1 MKYNF
6 DEIAKRENTY
16 SLKYDDI
23 KVESPM
29 WVADM
34 DFKTYPGV
42 TKAIEERVKIGAYGY
57 SLIPDEF
64 FDTIIS
70 WWERRHNYTFLKE
83 WMIFSNG
90 VVCSLSSIVRKLTS
104 VGENVLIQSPC
115 YNIFYNS
122 IINNGRNIVS
132 NDLVY
137 ENGEYHIDFDDL
149 DKKLANPQ
157 TSMMILCN
165 PHNPVGK
172 IWSKEELEKIGFLAK
187 KHNVIVVSDEIHC
200 DFVSPSMHYT
210 PFYAVN
216 ETNRENSITLVSP
229 GKTFNMAGLHT
240 SCAII
245 KNPYLRHKV
254 WRGLNTDEVAEPN
267 FFAIAASIGAYKD
280 GDEWV
285 DQLNEY
291 IYNNKKV
298 FIDLLKDNVPF
309 IHVVPS
315 NATYLLWVDIS
326 SLNISSVDFSKYLLE
341 NYSLR
346 VSDGL
351 EYGKNGDNFI
361 RINMATSK
369 ENVIKGANKLI
380 TSIKDLNKK

>member
-16 SLKYDDI
+16 SLKYDDL

-42 TKAIEERVKIGAYGY
+42 IKAIEERTKIGAFGY
-57 SLIPDEF
+57 SLIPDEY

-70 WWERRHNYTFLKE
+70 WWKRRHNVTFNKE
-83 WMIFSNG
+83 WMIFSSG

-122 IINNGRNIVS
+122 IVNNGRNIVS

-137 ENGEYHIDFDDL
+137 ENGEYHIDFIDL
-149 DKKLANPQ
+149 DRKLSNPQ

-165 PHNPVGK
+165 PHNPIGK
-172 IWSKEELEKIGFLAK
+172 IWTKEELEQIGFLAK

-200 DFVSPSMHYT
+200 DFVSPSLHYV
-210 PFYAVN
+210 PFYSVN
-216 ETNRENSITLVSP
+216 ETNRDISITLVSP
-229 GKTFNMAGLHT
+229 GKTFNLAGLHT

-245 KNPYLRHKV
+245 KNPYLKHKV

-267 FFAIAASIGAYKD
+267 FFAIASSIGAYKD

-285 DQLNEY
+285 DELNEY
-291 IYNNKKV
+291 IYENKKI
-298 FIDLLKDNVPF
+298 FTEMLNKEVPF

-315 NATYLLWVDIS
+315 NATYLLWIDIS
-326 SLNISSVDFSKYLLE
+326 SLHLDSVSFTKYLLE
-341 NYSLR
+341 TVSLR

-351 EYGKNGDNFI
+351 EYGHNGDNFI
-361 RINMATSK
+361 RINLATNK

-380 TSIKDLNKK
+380 QAILKLNK

>member
-16 SLKYDDI
+16 SLKYDET

-42 TKAIEERVKIGAYGY
+42 IKAIEERTKIGAYGY
-57 SLIPDEF
+57 SIIPDEY

-70 WWERRHNYTFLKE
+70 WWKRRHNVTFNKE
-83 WMIFSNG
+83 WMIFSSG

-137 ENGEYHIDFDDL
+137 ENGEYHIDFIDL
-149 DKKLANPQ
+149 DRKLSNPQ

-165 PHNPVGK
+165 PHNPIGK
-172 IWSKEELEKIGFLAK
+172 IWTKEELEQIGFLAK

-200 DFVSPSMHYT
+200 DFVSPSLHYV
-210 PFYAVN
+210 PFYSVN
-216 ETNRENSITLVSP
+216 ETNRDIAITLVSP
-229 GKTFNMAGLHT
+229 GKTFNLAGLHT
-240 SCAII
+240 SCAIV

-267 FFAIAASIGAYKD
+267 FFAIASSIGAYKD

-285 DQLNEY
+285 DELNEY
-291 IYNNKKV
+291 IYENKKI
-298 FIDLLKDNVPF
+298 FTEMLNKEVPF

-326 SLNISSVDFSKYLLE
+326 SLHLDSVSFTKYLLE
-341 NYSLR
+341 TVSLR

-351 EYGKNGDNFI
+351 EYGHNGDNFI
-361 RINMATSK
+361 RINLATNK

-380 TSIKDLNKK
+380 QAILKLNK

>member
-16 SLKYDDI
+16 SLKYDET

-42 TKAIEERVKIGAYGY
+42 IKAIEERTKIGAYGY
-57 SLIPDEF
+57 SIIPDEY

-70 WWERRHNYTFLKE
+70 WWKRRHNVTFNKE
-83 WMIFSNG
+83 WMIFSSG

-137 ENGEYHIDFDDL
+137 ENGEYHIDFIDL
-149 DKKLANPQ
+149 DRKLSNPQ

-165 PHNPVGK
+165 PHNPIGK
-172 IWSKEELEKIGFLAK
+172 IWTKEELEQIGFLAK

-200 DFVSPSMHYT
+200 DFVSPSLHYV
-210 PFYAVN
+210 PFYSVN
-216 ETNRENSITLVSP
+216 ETNRDIAITLVSP
-229 GKTFNMAGLHT
+229 GKTFNLAGLHT
-240 SCAII
+240 SCAIV

-267 FFAIAASIGAYKD
+267 FFAIASSIGAYKD

-285 DQLNEY
+285 DELNEY
-291 IYNNKKV
+291 IYENKKI
-298 FIDLLKDNVPF
+298 FTEMLNKEVPF

-315 NATYLLWVDIS
+315 NATYLLWIDIS
-326 SLNISSVDFSKYLLE
+326 SLHLDSVSFTKYLLE
-341 NYSLR
+341 TVSLR

-351 EYGKNGDNFI
+351 EYGHNGDNFI
-361 RINMATSK
+361 RINLATNK

-380 TSIKDLNKK
+380 QAILKLNK

>member
-16 SLKYDDI
+16 SLKYDDL

-42 TKAIEERVKIGAYGY
+42 IKAIEERTKIGAYGY
-57 SLIPDEF
+57 SIIPDEY

-70 WWERRHNYTFLKE
+70 WWKRRHNVIFEKD
-83 WMIFSNG
+83 WMIFSSG

-157 TSMMILCN
+157 TTMMILCN
-165 PHNPVGK
+165 PHNPIGK
-172 IWSKEELEKIGFLAK
+172 IWTKEELEKIGFLAK
-187 KHNVIVVSDEIHC
+187 KHDVIVVSDEIHC
-200 DFVSPSMHYT
+200 DFVSPTLHYV
-210 PFYAVN
+210 PFYSVN
-216 ETNRENSITLVSP
+216 ETNKEISITLVSP
-229 GKTFNMAGLHT
+229 GKTFNLAGLHT
-240 SCAII
+240 SCAIV

-267 FFAIAASIGAYKD
+267 FFAIASSIAAYKD

-285 DQLNEY
+285 DELNEY
-291 IYNNKKV
+291 IYENKKI
-298 FIDLLKDNVPF
+298 FTEMLNKEVPF

-315 NATYLLWVDIS
+315 NATYLLWIDIS
-326 SLNISSVDFSKYLLE
+326 SLHLTSEPFSQYLLE
-341 NYSLR
+341 NFSLR
-346 VSDGL
+346 VSDGK
-351 EYGKNGDNFI
+351 EYGSNGDNFI
-361 RINMATSK
+361 RVNLATNK
-369 ENVIKGANKLI
+369 ENIIKGANKLI
-380 TSIKDLNKK
+380 QAILKLHE

>member
-16 SLKYDDI
+16 SLKYDDL

-42 TKAIEERVKIGAYGY
+42 IKAIEERTKIGAYGY
-57 SLIPDEF
+57 SIIPDEY

-70 WWERRHNYTFLKE
+70 WWRRRHNVIFEKE
-83 WMIFSNG
+83 WMIFSSG
-90 VVCSLSSIVRKLTS
+90 VVCSLSSIIRKLTS

-149 DKKLANPQ
+149 DKKLSDSQ

-165 PHNPVGK
+165 PHNPIGK
-172 IWSKEELEKIGFLAK
+172 IWTKEELEKIGFLAK
-187 KHNVIVVSDEIHC
+187 KHDVIVISDEIHC
-200 DFVSPSMHYT
+200 DFVSPSLHYV
-210 PFYAVN
+210 PFYSVN
-216 ETNRENSITLVSP
+216 ETNREISITLVSP
-229 GKTFNMAGLHT
+229 GKTFNLAGLHT
-240 SCAII
+240 SCAVV

-267 FFAIAASIGAYKD
+267 FFAIASSIAAYKD

-285 DQLNEY
+285 DELNEY
-291 IYNNKKV
+291 IYENKKI
-298 FIDLLKDNVPF
+298 FTEMLNKEVPF

-315 NATYLLWVDIS
+315 NATYLLWIDIS
-326 SLNISSVDFSKYLLE
+326 SLHLTSEPFSQYLLE
-341 NYSLR
+341 NFSLR
-346 VSDGL
+346 VSDGK
-351 EYGKNGDNFI
+351 EYGSNGDNFI
-361 RINMATSK
+361 RVNLATNK
-369 ENVIKGANKLI
+369 ENIIKSANKLI
-380 TSIKDLNKK
+380 QAILKLHE

>member
-16 SLKYDDI
+16 SLKYDET

-42 TKAIEERVKIGAYGY
+42 IKAIEERTKIGAYGY
-57 SLIPDEF
+57 SIIPDEY

-70 WWERRHNYTFLKE
+70 WWKRRHNVTFNKE
-83 WMIFSNG
+83 WMIFSSG

-122 IINNGRNIVS
+122 IVNNGRNIVS

-137 ENGEYHIDFDDL
+137 ENGEYHIDFVDL
-149 DKKLANPQ
+149 DKKLSNPQ

-165 PHNPVGK
+165 PHNPIGK
-172 IWSKEELEKIGFLAK
+172 IWTKEELEQIGFLAK

-200 DFVSPSMHYT
+200 DFVSPSLHYV
-210 PFYAVN
+210 PFYSVN
-216 ETNRENSITLVSP
+216 ETNRDISITLVSP
-229 GKTFNMAGLHT
+229 GKTFNLAGLHT
-240 SCAII
+240 SCAIV

-267 FFAIAASIGAYKD
+267 FFAIASSIGAYKD

-285 DQLNEY
+285 DELNEY
-291 IYNNKKV
+291 IYENKKI
-298 FIDLLKDNVPF
+298 FTEMLNKEVPF

-315 NATYLLWVDIS
+315 RATYLLWVDIS
-326 SLNISSVDFSKYLLE
+326 SLHLDSVSFTKYLLE
-341 NYSLR
+341 TVSLR

-351 EYGKNGDNFI
+351 EYGHNGDNFI
-361 RINMATSK
+361 RINLATNK

-380 TSIKDLNKK
+380 QAILKLNK

>member
-16 SLKYDDI
+16 SLKYDDQ

-42 TKAIEERVKIGAYGY
+42 IKAIEERTKIGAYGY
-57 SLIPDEF
+57 SIIPDEY

-70 WWERRHNYTFLKE
+70 WWQRRHNVTFNKE
-83 WMIFSNG
+83 WMIFSSG

-137 ENGEYHIDFDDL
+137 ENGEYHIDFIDL
-149 DKKLANPQ
+149 DRKLSNPQ

-165 PHNPVGK
+165 PHNPIGK
-172 IWSKEELEKIGFLAK
+172 IWTKEELEQIGFLAK

-200 DFVSPSMHYT
+200 DFVSPSLHYV
-210 PFYAVN
+210 PFYSVN
-216 ETNRENSITLVSP
+216 ETNRDISITLVSP
-229 GKTFNMAGLHT
+229 GKTFNLAGLHT
-240 SCAII
+240 SCAIV

-267 FFAIAASIGAYKD
+267 FFAIASSIAAYKD

-285 DQLNEY
+285 DELNEY
-291 IYNNKKV
+291 IYENKKI
-298 FIDLLKDNVPF
+298 FTEMLNKEVPF

-326 SLNISSVDFSKYLLE
+326 SLHLDSVSFTKYLLE
-341 NYSLR
+341 TVSLR

-351 EYGKNGDNFI
+351 EYGHNGDNFI
-361 RINMATSK
+361 RVNLATNK
-369 ENVIKGANKLI
+369 ENVIIGANKLI
-380 TSIKDLNKK
+380 KAILKLNK

>member
-16 SLKYDDI
+16 SLKYDET

-42 TKAIEERVKIGAYGY
+42 IKAIEERTKIGAYGY
-57 SLIPDEF
+57 SLIPDEY

-70 WWERRHNYTFLKE
+70 WWKRRHNVTFNKE
-83 WMIFSNG
+83 WMIFSSG

-137 ENGEYHIDFDDL
+137 ENGEYHIDFIDL
-149 DKKLANPQ
+149 DRKLSNPQ

-165 PHNPVGK
+165 PHNPIGK
-172 IWSKEELEKIGFLAK
+172 IWTKEELEQIGFLAK

-200 DFVSPSMHYT
+200 DFVSPSLHYV
-210 PFYAVN
+210 PFYSVN
-216 ETNRENSITLVSP
+216 ETNRDISITLVSP
-229 GKTFNMAGLHT
+229 GKTFNLAGLHT
-240 SCAII
+240 SCAIV

-267 FFAIAASIGAYKD
+267 FFAIASSIGAYKD

-285 DQLNEY
+285 DELNEY
-291 IYNNKKV
+291 IYENKKI
-298 FIDLLKDNVPF
+298 FTEMLNKEVPF
-309 IHVVPS
+309 IYVVPS

-326 SLNISSVDFSKYLLE
+326 SLHLDSVSFTKYLLE
-341 NYSLR
+341 TVSLR

-351 EYGKNGDNFI
+351 EYGHNGDNFI
-361 RINMATSK
+361 RVNLATNK
-369 ENVIKGANKLI
+369 ENVIIGANKLI
-380 TSIKDLNKK
+380 QAILKLNK

>member
-16 SLKYDDI
+16 SLKYDET

-42 TKAIEERVKIGAYGY
+42 IKAIEERTKIGAYGY
-57 SLIPDEF
+57 SLIPDEY

-70 WWERRHNYTFLKE
+70 WWKRRHNVTFNKE
-83 WMIFSNG
+83 WMIFSSG

-137 ENGEYHIDFDDL
+137 ENGEYHIDFIDL
-149 DKKLANPQ
+149 DKKLSNPQ

-165 PHNPVGK
+165 PHNPIGK
-172 IWSKEELEKIGFLAK
+172 IWTKEELEQIGFLAK

-200 DFVSPSMHYT
+200 DFVSPSLHYV
-210 PFYAVN
+210 PFYSVN
-216 ETNRENSITLVSP
+216 ETNRDISITLVSP
-229 GKTFNMAGLHT
+229 GKTFNLAGLHT
-240 SCAII
+240 SCAIV

-267 FFAIAASIGAYKD
+267 FFAIASSIGAYKD

-285 DQLNEY
+285 DELNEY
-291 IYNNKKV
+291 IYENKKI
-298 FIDLLKDNVPF
+298 FTEMLNKEVPF

-326 SLNISSVDFSKYLLE
+326 SLHLDSVSFTKYLLE
-341 NYSLR
+341 TVSLR

-351 EYGKNGDNFI
+351 EYGHNGDNFI
-361 RINMATSK
+361 RVNLATNK
-369 ENVIKGANKLI
+369 ENVIIGANKLI
-380 TSIKDLNKK
+380 QAILKLNK

>member
-16 SLKYDDI
+16 SLKYDDQ

-42 TKAIEERVKIGAYGY
+42 IKAIEERTKIGAYGY
-57 SLIPDEF
+57 SLIPDEYF
-64 FDTIIS
+64 ETIIS
-70 WWERRHNYTFLKE
+70 WWKRRHNVTFNKE
-83 WMIFSNG
+83 WMIFSSG

-137 ENGEYHIDFDDL
+137 ENGEYHIDFIDL
-149 DKKLANPQ
+149 DKKLSNPQ

-165 PHNPVGK
+165 PHNPIGK
-172 IWSKEELEKIGFLAK
+172 IWTKEELEQIGFLAK

-200 DFVSPSMHYT
+200 DFVSPSLHYV
-210 PFYAVN
+210 PFYSVN
-216 ETNRENSITLVSP
+216 ETNRDISITLVSP
-229 GKTFNMAGLHT
+229 GKTFNLAGLHT
-240 SCAII
+240 SCAIV

-267 FFAIAASIGAYKD
+267 FFAIASSIGAYKD

-285 DQLNEY
+285 DELNEY
-291 IYNNKKV
+291 IYENKKI
-298 FIDLLKDNVPF
+298 FTEMLNKEVPF

-326 SLNISSVDFSKYLLE
+326 SLHLDSVSFTKYLLE
-341 NYSLR
+341 TVSLR

-351 EYGKNGDNFI
+351 EYGHNGDNFI
-361 RINMATSK
+361 RVNLATNK

-380 TSIKDLNKK
+380 QAILKLNK

>member
-16 SLKYDDI
+16 SLKYDET

-42 TKAIEERVKIGAYGY
+42 IKAIEERTKIGAYGY
-57 SLIPDEF
+57 SLIPDEY

-70 WWERRHNYTFLKE
+70 WWQRRYNVTFNKE
-83 WMIFSNG
+83 WMIFSSG

-137 ENGEYHIDFDDL
+137 ENGEYHIDFIDL
-149 DKKLANPQ
+149 DRKLSNPQ

-165 PHNPVGK
+165 PHNPIGK
-172 IWSKEELEKIGFLAK
+172 IWTKEELEQIGFLAK

-200 DFVSPSMHYT
+200 DFVSPSLHYV
-210 PFYAVN
+210 PFYSVN
-216 ETNRENSITLVSP
+216 ETNRDISITLVSP
-229 GKTFNMAGLHT
+229 GKTFNLAGLHT
-240 SCAII
+240 SCAIV

-267 FFAIAASIGAYKD
+267 FFAIASSIAAYKD

-285 DQLNEY
+285 DELNEY
-291 IYNNKKV
+291 IYENKKI
-298 FIDLLKDNVPF
+298 FTEMLNKEVPF

-326 SLNISSVDFSKYLLE
+326 SLHLDSVSFTKYLLE
-341 NYSLR
+341 TVSLR

-351 EYGKNGDNFI
+351 EYGHNGDNFI
-361 RINMATSK
+361 RVNLATNK
-369 ENVIKGANKLI
+369 ENVIIGANKLI
-380 TSIKDLNKK
+380 KAILKLNK

>member
-16 SLKYDDI
+16 SLKYDET

-42 TKAIEERVKIGAYGY
+42 IKAIEERTKIGAYGY
-57 SLIPDEF
+57 SLIPDEY

-70 WWERRHNYTFLKE
+70 WWKRRHNVTFNKE
-83 WMIFSNG
+83 WMIFSSG

-137 ENGEYHIDFDDL
+137 ENGEYHIDFIDL
-149 DKKLANPQ
+149 DRKLSNPQ

-165 PHNPVGK
+165 PHNPIGK
-172 IWSKEELEKIGFLAK
+172 IWTKEELEQIGFLAK

-200 DFVSPSMHYT
+200 DFVSPSLHYV
-210 PFYAVN
+210 PFYSVN
-216 ETNRENSITLVSP
+216 ETNRDISITLVSP
-229 GKTFNMAGLHT
+229 GKTFNLAGLHT
-240 SCAII
+240 SCAIV

-267 FFAIAASIGAYKD
+267 FFAIASSIGAYKD

-285 DQLNEY
+285 DELNEY
-291 IYNNKKV
+291 IYENKKI
-298 FIDLLKDNVPF
+298 FTEMLNKEVPF

-326 SLNISSVDFSKYLLE
+326 SLHLDSVSFTKYLLE
-341 NYSLR
+341 TVSLR

-351 EYGKNGDNFI
+351 EYGHNGDNFI
-361 RINMATSK
+361 RVNLATNK
-369 ENVIKGANKLI
+369 ENVIIGANKLI
-380 TSIKDLNKK
+380 QAILKLNK

>member
-16 SLKYDDI
+16 SLKYDET

-42 TKAIEERVKIGAYGY
+42 IKAIEERTKIGAYGY
-57 SLIPDEF
+57 SLIPDEY

-70 WWERRHNYTFLKE
+70 WWKRRHNVTFNKE
-83 WMIFSNG
+83 WMIFSSG

-122 IINNGRNIVS
+122 IVNNGRNIVS

-137 ENGEYHIDFDDL
+137 ENGEYHIDFIDL
-149 DKKLANPQ
+149 DKKLSNPQ

-165 PHNPVGK
+165 PHNPIGK
-172 IWSKEELEKIGFLAK
+172 IWTKEELEQIGFLAK

-200 DFVSPSMHYT
+200 DFVSPSLHYV
-210 PFYAVN
+210 PFYSVN
-216 ETNRENSITLVSP
+216 ETNRDISITLVSP
-229 GKTFNMAGLHT
+229 GKTFNLAGLHT
-240 SCAII
+240 SCAIV
-245 KNPYLRHKV
+245 KNSYLRHKV

-267 FFAIAASIGAYKD
+267 FFAIASSIGAYKD

-285 DQLNEY
+285 DELNEY
-291 IYNNKKV
+291 IYENKKI
-298 FIDLLKDNVPF
+298 FTEMLNKEVPF

-326 SLNISSVDFSKYLLE
+326 SLHLDSVSFTKYLLE
-341 NYSLR
+341 TVSLR

-351 EYGKNGDNFI
+351 EYGHNGDNFI
-361 RINMATSK
+361 RVNLATNK

-380 TSIKDLNKK
+380 QAILKLNK

>member
-16 SLKYDDI
+16 SLKYDET

-42 TKAIEERVKIGAYGY
+42 IKAIEERTKIGAYGY
-57 SLIPDEF
+57 SLIPDEY

-70 WWERRHNYTFLKE
+70 WWKRRHNVTFNKE
-83 WMIFSNG
+83 WMIFSSG

-122 IINNGRNIVS
+122 IVNNGRNIVS

-137 ENGEYHIDFDDL
+137 ENGEYHIDFIDL
-149 DKKLANPQ
+149 DKKLSNPQ

-165 PHNPVGK
+165 PHNPIGK
-172 IWSKEELEKIGFLAK
+172 IWTKEELEQIGFLAK

-200 DFVSPSMHYT
+200 DFVSPSLHYV
-210 PFYAVN
+210 PFYSVN
-216 ETNRENSITLVSP
+216 ETNRDISITLVSP
-229 GKTFNMAGLHT
+229 GKTFNLAGLHT
-240 SCAII
+240 SCAIV
-245 KNPYLRHKV
+245 KNSYLRHKV

-267 FFAIAASIGAYKD
+267 FFAIASSIGAYKD

-285 DQLNEY
+285 DELNEY
-291 IYNNKKV
+291 IYENKKI
-298 FIDLLKDNVPF
+298 FTEMLNKEVPF

-326 SLNISSVDFSKYLLE
+326 SLHLDSVSFTKYLLE
-341 NYSLR
+341 TVSLR

-351 EYGKNGDNFI
+351 EYGHNGDNFI
-361 RINMATSK
+361 RVNLATNK
-369 ENVIKGANKLI
+369 ENVIIGANKLI
-380 TSIKDLNKK
+380 QAILKLNK

>member
-16 SLKYDDI
+16 SLKYDET

-42 TKAIEERVKIGAYGY
+42 IKAIEERTKIGAYGY
-57 SLIPDEF
+57 SLIPDEY

-70 WWERRHNYTFLKE
+70 WWKRRHNVTFNKE
-83 WMIFSNG
+83 WMIFSSG

-122 IINNGRNIVS
+122 IVNNGRNIVS

-137 ENGEYHIDFDDL
+137 ENGEYHIDFIDL
-149 DKKLANPQ
+149 DRKLSNPQ

-165 PHNPVGK
+165 PHNPIGK
-172 IWSKEELEKIGFLAK
+172 IWTKEELEQIGFLAK

-200 DFVSPSMHYT
+200 DFVSPSLHYV
-210 PFYAVN
+210 PFYSVN
-216 ETNRENSITLVSP
+216 ETNRDISITLVSP
-229 GKTFNMAGLHT
+229 GKTFNLAGLHT
-240 SCAII
+240 SCAIV

-267 FFAIAASIGAYKD
+267 FFAIASSIGAYKD

-285 DQLNEY
+285 DELNEY
-291 IYNNKKV
+291 IYENKKI
-298 FIDLLKDNVPF
+298 FTEMLNKEVPF

-326 SLNISSVDFSKYLLE
+326 SLHLDSVSFTKYLLE
-341 NYSLR
+341 TVSLR

-351 EYGKNGDNFI
+351 EYGHNGDNFI
-361 RINMATSK
+361 RVNLATNK
-369 ENVIKGANKLI
+369 ENVIIGANKLI
-380 TSIKDLNKK
+380 QAILKLNK

>member
-6 DEIAKRENTY
+6 DELARRENTY
-16 SLKYDDI
+16 SLKYDDM
-23 KVESPM
+23 KVELPM

-42 TKAIEERVKIGAYGY
+42 KQKIQERVDIGAYGY
-57 SLIPDEF
+57 SIVPDEYF
-64 FDTIIS
+64 ETMIS
-70 WWERRHNYTFLKE
+70 WWQRRHNYTFEKE

-149 DKKLANPQ
+149 DNKLANPQ

-165 PHNPVGK
+165 PHNPIGK
-172 IWSKEELEKIGFLAK
+172 IWSKEELEKIGLLAK

-200 DFVSPSMHYT
+200 DFVNPGLNYV
-210 PFYAVN
+210 PFYSVN
-216 ETNRENSITLVSP
+216 EINKEIGITLVSP
-229 GKTFNMAGLHT
+229 GKTFNLAGLHT
-240 SCAII
+240 SCAIVQ
-245 KNPYLRHKV
+245 NPYLRHKV

-267 FFAIAASIGAYKD
+267 FFAIAASIGAYED
-280 GDEWV
+280 GDAWV

-291 IYNNKKV
+291 IYDNKKV
-298 FIDLLKDNVPF
+298 FIEMLNKNAPSLY
-309 IHVVPS
+309 VVPS

-326 SLNISSVDFSKYLLE
+326 SLHMDSVSFCNYLLT
-341 NYSLR
+341 NFSLR
-346 VSDGL
+346 VSDGK
-351 EYGKNGDNFI
+351 EYGSNGDNFI

-369 ENVIKGANKLI
+369 DNVIKCANKLI
-380 TSIKDLNKK
+380 SAIDKLNK

>member
-16 SLKYDDI
+16 SLKYDDR

-42 TKAIEERVKIGAYGY
+42 IKAIEERTKIGAFGY
-57 SLIPDEF
+57 SIIPDEY

-70 WWERRHNYTFLKE
+70 WWKRRHNVTFEKE
-83 WMIFSNG
+83 WMIFSSG
-90 VVCSLSSIVRKLTS
+90 VVRSLSSIVRKLTS

-137 ENGEYHIDFDDL
+137 ENGEYHIDFNDL
-149 DKKLANPQ
+149 DKKMSNPQ

-165 PHNPVGK
+165 PHNPIGK
-172 IWSKEELEKIGFLAK
+172 IWTKEELEQIGFLAK

-200 DFVSPSMHYT
+200 DFVSPSLHYI
-210 PFYAVN
+210 PFYSVN
-216 ETNRENSITLVSP
+216 ETNRDISITLVSP
-229 GKTFNMAGLHT
+229 GKTFNLAGLHT
-240 SCAII
+240 SCAIV

-267 FFAIAASIGAYKD
+267 FFAIASSIGAYKD
-280 GDEWV
+280 GDVWV
-285 DQLNEY
+285 DELNEY
-291 IYNNKKV
+291 IDENKKI
-298 FIDLLKDNVPF
+298 FTEMLIKEVPF

-315 NATYLLWVDIS
+315 NATYLLWIDIS
-326 SLNISSVDFSKYLLE
+326 SLHLGSVSFTKYLLE
-341 NYSLR
+341 TVSLR

-351 EYGKNGDNFI
+351 EYGNNGDNFI
-361 RINMATSK
+361 RVNLATNK

-380 TSIKDLNKK
+380 QAILKLNK

>member
-16 SLKYDDI
+16 SLKYDET

-42 TKAIEERVKIGAYGY
+42 IKAIEERTKIGAYGY
-57 SLIPDEF
+57 SLIPDEY

-70 WWERRHNYTFLKE
+70 WWKRRHNVTFNKE
-83 WMIFSNG
+83 WMIFSSG

-122 IINNGRNIVS
+122 IVNNGRNIVS

-137 ENGEYHIDFDDL
+137 ENGEYHIDFIDL
-149 DKKLANPQ
+149 DRKLSNPQ

-165 PHNPVGK
+165 PHNPIGK
-172 IWSKEELEKIGFLAK
+172 IWTKEELEQIGFLAK

-200 DFVSPSMHYT
+200 DFVSPSLHYV
-210 PFYAVN
+210 PFYSVN
-216 ETNRENSITLVSP
+216 ETNRDISITLVSP
-229 GKTFNMAGLHT
+229 GKTFNLAGLHT
-240 SCAII
+240 SCAIV

-267 FFAIAASIGAYKD
+267 FFAIASSIGAYKD

-285 DQLNEY
+285 DELNEY
-291 IYNNKKV
+291 IYENKKI
-298 FIDLLKDNVPF
+298 FTEMLNKEVPF
-309 IHVVPS
+309 IYVVPS

-326 SLNISSVDFSKYLLE
+326 SLHLDSVSFTKYLLE
-341 NYSLR
+341 TVSLR

-351 EYGKNGDNFI
+351 EYGHNGDNFI
-361 RINMATSK
+361 RVNLATNK

-380 TSIKDLNKK
+380 QAILKLNK

>member
-16 SLKYDDI
+16 SLKYDET

-42 TKAIEERVKIGAYGY
+42 IKAIEERTKIGAYGY
-57 SLIPDEF
+57 SLIPDEY

-70 WWERRHNYTFLKE
+70 WWKRRHNVTFNKE
-83 WMIFSNG
+83 WMIFSSG

-122 IINNGRNIVS
+122 IVNNGRNIVS

-137 ENGEYHIDFDDL
+137 ENGEYHIDFIDL
-149 DKKLANPQ
+149 DRKLSNPQ

-165 PHNPVGK
+165 PHNPIGK
-172 IWSKEELEKIGFLAK
+172 IWTKEELEQIGFLAK

-200 DFVSPSMHYT
+200 DFVSPSLHYV
-210 PFYAVN
+210 PFYSVN
-216 ETNRENSITLVSP
+216 ETNRNISITLVSP
-229 GKTFNMAGLHT
+229 GKTFNLAGLHT
-240 SCAII
+240 SCAIV

-267 FFAIAASIGAYKD
+267 FFAIASSIGAYKD

-285 DQLNEY
+285 DELNEY
-291 IYNNKKV
+291 IYENKKI
-298 FIDLLKDNVPF
+298 FTEMLNKEVPF

-315 NATYLLWVDIS
+315 NATYLLWIDIS
-326 SLNISSVDFSKYLLE
+326 SLHLDSVSFTKYLLE
-341 NYSLR
+341 TVSLR

-351 EYGKNGDNFI
+351 EYGHNGDNFI
-361 RINMATSK
+361 RINLATNK

-380 TSIKDLNKK
+380 QAILKLNK

>member
-16 SLKYDDI
+16 SLKYDET

-42 TKAIEERVKIGAYGY
+42 IKAIEERTKIGAYGY
-57 SLIPDEF
+57 SLIPDEY

-70 WWERRHNYTFLKE
+70 WWQRRHNITFNKE
-83 WMIFSNG
+83 WMIFSSG

-137 ENGEYHIDFDDL
+137 ENGEYHIDFIDL
-149 DKKLANPQ
+149 DRKLSNPQ

-165 PHNPVGK
+165 PHNPIGK
-172 IWSKEELEKIGFLAK
+172 IWTKEELEQIGFLAK

-200 DFVSPSMHYT
+200 DFVSPSLHYV
-210 PFYAVN
+210 PFYSVN
-216 ETNRENSITLVSP
+216 ETNRDISITLVSP
-229 GKTFNMAGLHT
+229 GKTFNLAGLHT
-240 SCAII
+240 SCAIV

-267 FFAIAASIGAYKD
+267 FFAIASSIGAYKD

-285 DQLNEY
+285 DELNEY
-291 IYNNKKV
+291 IYENKKI
-298 FIDLLKDNVPF
+298 FTEMLNKEVPF

-326 SLNISSVDFSKYLLE
+326 SLHLDSVSFTKYLLE
-341 NYSLR
+341 TVSLR

-351 EYGKNGDNFI
+351 EYGHNGDNFI
-361 RINMATSK
+361 RVNLATNK
-369 ENVIKGANKLI
+369 ENVIIGANKLI
-380 TSIKDLNKK
+380 QAILKLNK